1 MKKSVLSLVAAAG
14 LAAALWAPGTGT
26 AQPAPAGGGS
36 GAATAGSPAPARGAA
51 SGATAPARGA
61 KTKSEKGAA
70 RPPSAGQSAMRERQR
85 RCGAEWREAKAAG
98 RIQQGMRWPQFWSAC
113 NKRLKGAA

>member
-14 LAAALWAPGTGT
+14 LAAVLWAPGTGT

-36 GAATAGSPAPARGAA
+36 GAATAGSPAPTRGAG
-51 SGATAPARGA
+51 STAPARGT
-61 KTKSEKGAA
+61 KTRSEKGAA
-70 RPPSAGQSAMRERQR
+70 RTPSAGQSAMRDRQR